1 MLTELIREKEKCST
15 VNKLHFLTA
24 GLPLSSENKGYKT
37 GLNIIKEMNLDG
49 LEVEFVHGVR
59 MNETTQNL
67 IKENISANNFLVTC
81 HGPYY
86 INLNSQEPEKIE
98 ASIERILET
107 ARMGA
112 KIGAYSIT
120 FHAAFYMKQPPEDV
134 YNTVYKS
141 MEKISSILEE
151 EGNNIWIRPET
162 TGKGTQWG
170 TTEEIVKLS
179 KNFKNVLPCIDFAH
193 IHARNNGA
201 FNTYDEFA
209 KILDY
214 IGKELGNE
222 AFENFHAHLAGIEY
236 GAKGEKNHL
245 ILEESDMN
253 YKDLLKVLKE
263 FGVKGALVCESPNI
277 ESDTKLLKDYYLS
290 L

>member
-1 MLTELIREKEKCST
+1 M
-15 VNKLHFLTA
+15 NKLHFLTA
-24 GLPLSSENKGYKT
+24 GLPLAAEGKGYKK
-37 GLNIIKEMNLDG
+37 GLSIIKDMNLDG

-59 MNETTQNL
+59 MNEANQALVKDFAND
-67 IKENISANNFLVTC
+67 ENTLVTC

-107 ARMGA
+107 ARMG
-112 KIGAYSIT
+112 KLIGAYSIT
-120 FHAAFYMKQPPEDV
+120 FHAAFYMKQTPEDV
-134 YNTVYKS
+134 YKTVYKS
-141 MEKISSILEE
+141 MERICSTLES

-170 TTEEIVKLS
+170 TLEEIVQLS
-179 KNFKNVLPCIDFAH
+179 KEFKNVLPCIDFAH
-193 IHARNNGA
+193 IHARNNGIY
-201 FNTYDEFA
+201 NTYDEFS
-209 KILDY
+209 KMIDY
-214 IGKELGNE
+214 VGKELGAK

-236 GAKGEKNHL
+236 SAKGEKNHL

-253 YKDLLKVLKE
+253 YKDLLKVFKE
-263 FGVKGALVCESPNI
+263 FNVKGALVCESPNI
-277 ESDTKLLKDYYLS
+277 EADTKLLKDYYLS